1 MTTRRDKGGKPNDRR
16 PTDDELNLFEAA
28 MRDTARRRP
37 AAPRAKATPTPE
49 KKKPP
54 PKPTTNRRPAATPE
68 PTAPNGVDKRTAQR
82 LQRGQMSIEAR
93 LDLHGRQQTAA
104 HRELTAFINASHA
117 VGRRCVLI
125 ITGKGAPRADDLD
138 EIMPDRQRGV
148 LKRQVPLWLSEPGLR
163 EKVLSVQPAQRQH
176 GGDGA
181 LYVLLRR
188 RRETKPK

>member
-1 MTTRRDKGGKPNDRR
+1 MTTRRDKRGKPKDRR
-16 PTDDELNLFEAA
+16 PTEDELTLFESA

-37 AAPRAKATPTPE
+37 AAPRAEVKPAAA
-49 KKKPP
+49 KKPP
-54 PKPTTNRRPAATPE
+54 PKPTTSRRTPVAPKPA
-68 PTAPNGVDKRTAQR
+68 APNGVDKRTAQR
-82 LQRGQMSIEAR
+82 LQRGQMPIEAR

-125 ITGKGAPRADDLD
+125 ITGKGAPRAEDAD

-148 LKRQVPLWLSEPGLR
+148 LKRQVPLWLSEAGLH
-163 EKVLSVQPAQRQH
+163 EKVLSVQPARRQH

-188 RRETKPK
+188 RRESKPK

>member
-16 PTDDELNLFEAA
+16 PTDDEVNLFEAA

-37 AAPRAKATPTPE
+37 AAPREKAKSTAG
-49 KKKPP
+49 KKPP
-54 PKPTTNRRPAATPE
+54 SKPPAPARPAATAK
-68 PTAPNGVDKRTAQR
+68 PTAPNGVDKRTALR
-82 LQRGQMSIEAR
+82 LQRGQMPIEAR

-125 ITGKGAPRADDLD
+125 ITGKGTPRAEDAD

-188 RRETKPK
+188 QRDKTRN

>member
-1 MTTRRDKGGKPNDRR
+1 MTTRRDKRGKPDDRK

-37 AAPRAKATPTPE
+37 AAPRAKAKPTAE

-54 PKPTTNRRPAATPE
+54 PRPMTDGRPSAAPK
-68 PTAPNGVDKRTAQR
+68 PTAPNGVDKRTTLR
-82 LQRGQMSIEAR
+82 LQRGQMPIEAR
-93 LDLHGRQQTAA
+93 LDLHGRQQIAA
-104 HRELTAFINASHA
+104 HRELSAFINASHA

-125 ITGKGAPRADDLD
+125 ITGKGAPRAGDVD

-176 GGDGA
+176 GGEGA

-188 RRETKPK
+188 RRESKPK

>member
-16 PTDDELNLFEAA
+16 PTDDEVNLFEAA

-37 AAPRAKATPTPE
+37 AAPREKAKPTAG
-49 KKKPP
+49 KKPP
-54 PKPTTNRRPAATPE
+54 SKPPAPARPAATAK
-68 PTAPNGVDKRTAQR
+68 PTAANGVDKRTALR
-82 LQRGQMSIEAR
+82 LQRGQMPIEAR

-125 ITGKGAPRADDLD
+125 ITGKGTPRAEDAD

-188 RRETKPK
+188 QRDKTRN

>member
-1 MTTRRDKGGKPNDRR
+1 MTTRRDKGGKPKDRR

-37 AAPRAKATPTPE
+37 AAPRAKAKPTAA
-49 KKKPP
+49 KKPP
-54 PKPTTNRRPAATPE
+54 PKPTTGGRPSVAPK

-82 LQRGQMSIEAR
+82 LQRGQMPIEAR

-188 RRETKPK
+188 RRESKPK